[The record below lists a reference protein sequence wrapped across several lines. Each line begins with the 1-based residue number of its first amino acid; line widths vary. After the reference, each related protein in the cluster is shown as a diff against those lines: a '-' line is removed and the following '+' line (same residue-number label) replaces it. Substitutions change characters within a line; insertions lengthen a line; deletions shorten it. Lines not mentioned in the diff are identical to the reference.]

1 MIENLQQCLGFGSI
15 GPAELIVILIIALL
29 IFGKR
34 LPEIARS
41 LGRSLNEFK
50 KGMNEAAEVKDDIKK
65 DVNKIKDEIEDSA
78 GHDSSEKK

>member
-1 MIENLQQCLGFGSI
+1 MIENFQQCLGFGSI
-15 GPAELIVILIIALL
+15 GMQELIIILIIALL
-29 IFGKR
+29 IFGRR

-50 KGMNEAAEVKDDIKK
+50 KGMNEATEVKDDIKK

-78 GHDSSEKK
+78 GHDSSDKK